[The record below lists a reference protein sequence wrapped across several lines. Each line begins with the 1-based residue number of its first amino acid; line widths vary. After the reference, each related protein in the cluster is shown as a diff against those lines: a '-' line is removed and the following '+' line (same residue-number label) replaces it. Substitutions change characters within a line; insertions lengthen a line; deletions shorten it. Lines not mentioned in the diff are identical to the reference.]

1 MEEIPSRTIDS
12 FEKSYDYTMSLWEN
26 APFLLPPTKAIFPN
40 LPNTWQPYVLLPG
53 VPSFLFPR
61 KAERAYPPFSTPFG
75 NPYRLDPVG

>member
-1 MEEIPSRTIDS
+1 MEEIPSRTIDF
-12 FEKSYDYTMSLWEN
+12 FEKSYDYTMSLWVN
-26 APFLLPPTKAIFPN
+26 APFLSPLIKAIFPN
-40 LPNTWQPYVLLPG
+40 LPNTWRLFAQLLG

>member
-1 MEEIPSRTIDS
+1 MEEIPSRTIDF

-26 APFLLPPTKAIFPN
+26 APFLLPPTNAIFPN